1 MKKQIAVL
9 MAAATAVTTVAPAIA
24 NAAVNEHLEA
34 SVDTVSAK
42 IKDALAKKYKV
53 TNNEG
58 IGGADYK
65 VTDDVEDYQ
74 KSQYLVVL
82 SVKDEESDLE
92 SKGLLKDKVDGGVDY
107 TQFINDSKV
116 KKVQGGHEYIVTDAA
131 KVSSLIEKL
140 VLNNKEAIVSIVDK
154 GATEAGEPLEITTDK
169 LIKKV
174 VEHPNTEQKIDDV
187 ANFLAK
193 FVKVDESNNGK
204 DANKNKAG
212 FVKELKVN
220 DEAWTVGKAT
230 YTDTNKIE
238 AKLTS
243 GAVVKLEP
251 GDKAI
256 DLHDVMTGKTEL
268 NVTDEHDNR
277 LEGIE
282 QSAYDKVTGFKNLT
296 NEDGKKNQ
304 KDVPTGD
311 TEVYV
316 LKDIMTKEV
325 KIEDVFTKDGGYT
338 KKGADFVNKLKNAS
352 NANEYGVFNHEGTSY
367 KVEAA
372 KLKDAL
378 KKAKIVN
385 RDGKFAL
392 EFTVNGVEDANDAA
406 RKINLKIAL
415 TSEKAT
421 DLQVVKNDLLTPADV
436 VVGKFTKLI
445 GANRYETAIE
455 VSKESFMDGEASS
468 VVIVGGNSVIDGLS
482 AAPLASSVNAPILLA
497 DKNGLSSN
505 TLAEIERACG
515 KLYNKTVY
523 IVGGES
529 SVPASVKKQLMEK
542 YPNIV
547 VERLAGANRFDTSL
561 SVAKKLEA
569 NAKAKNDANMIQRV
583 FAVGGDGA
591 ADAMSVA
598 PVAAN
603 KSANGV
609 SPVLVVPKARVS
621 KDVRDFLGQA
631 GVKNIVAVGGEA
643 SISTQALKDLK
654 AVKGEPTLDRISGS
668 NRYDTNL
675 AILKKY
681 YPTDIAIKGLIVAS
695 GANDKLVDAQT
706 SSVLASKMTAPIALA
721 DGKLNA
727 DLAKYLKDNKEA
739 LRERKVDQVSGV
751 NQVGG
756 VVAADF
762 MKAVV
767 EILGL

>member
-24 NAAVNEHLEA
+24 NAAVNEHLEVSA
-34 SVDTVSAK
+34 DTVSAK
-42 IKDALAKKYKV
+42 IKEALGKQYKV

-58 IGGADYK
+58 IGKDDYK
-65 VTDDVEDYQ
+65 KTDDIEDYQ

-82 SVKDEESDLE
+82 SVKNVIADQESN
-92 SKGLLKDKVDGGVDY
+92 GLLKDADAAAY

-116 KKVQGGHEYIVTDAA
+116 KKVQSGHEYIVTDAA
-131 KVSSLIEKL
+131 KASSLIEKL
-140 VLNNKEAIVSIVDK
+140 VLNDEEVIVSIVDK
-154 GATEAGEPLEITTDK
+154 GANKDGEPVEITTDK

-174 VEHPNTEQKIDDV
+174 VNDSKTEQRFADV

-193 FVKVDESNNGK
+193 FVKVDESNNK
-204 DANKNKAG
+204 KNVSNNKAG
-212 FVKELKVN
+212 FVEELKVDGN
-220 DEAWTVGKAT
+220 KWTL
-230 YTDTNKIE
+230 DTPQYNNIEKLE

-256 DLHDVMTGKTEL
+256 DLHDVMTDKAEL
-268 NVTDEHDNR
+268 KVTDDKNNR

-296 NEDGKKNQ
+296 SEDGKRTQ
-304 KDVPTGD
+304 IDVPTGD

-316 LKDIMTKEV
+316 LKDIVTKEV

-338 KKGADFVNKLKNAS
+338 KEGADFVNKLKKA
-352 NANEYGVFNHEGTSY
+352 AKGDGIFNHEGTSY
-367 KVEAA
+367 RADKARLSE
-372 KLKDAL
+372 AL
-378 KKAKIVN
+378 KGAKIVN
-385 RDGKFAL
+385 RDGNFAL
-392 EFTVNGVEDANDAA
+392 EITVATVDANDTA

-415 TSEKAT
+415 TSKNAA
-421 DLQVVKNDLLTPADV
+421 DLQVVKNDLITPVDV

-455 VSKESFMDGEASS
+455 VSKERFKDGEAKS
-468 VVIVGGNSVIDGLS
+468 VVIVGGESVIDGLS
-482 AAPLASSVNAPILLA
+482 AAPLASRFDAPILLA
-497 DKNGLSSN
+497 DKNGLSRN
-505 TLAEIERACG
+505 TLAEIERACD

-542 YPNIV
+542 YPNVV

-561 SVAKKLEA
+561 SVAKKLKA
-569 NAKAKNDANMIQRV
+569 NNAMKTSV

-591 ADAMSVA
+591 ADAMSIA

-603 KSANGV
+603 KSANMV
-609 SPVLVVPKARVS
+609 SPVLVVPKASVS

-631 GVKNIVAVGGEA
+631 RVRNIVAVGGEA

-654 AVKGEPTLDRISGS
+654 AVATNPTVDRISGS

-681 YPTDIAIKGLIVAS
+681 YPSDIAIKGLIVAS

-706 SSVLASKMTAPIALA
+706 SSVLASKKGYPIVLA
-721 DGKLNA
+721 DGKLN
-727 DLAKYLKDNKEA
+727 DDQAKYLKDNKEV
-739 LRERKVDQVSGV
+739 LNKNV

-767 EILGL
+767 DSLGL

>member
-24 NAAVNEHLEA
+24 NAAVNEHLDVSA
-34 SVDTVSAK
+34 DTVSAK
-42 IKDALAKKYKV
+42 IKEALGKQYKV

-58 IGGADYK
+58 IGRDDYK
-65 VTDDVEDYQ
+65 KTDDIEDYQ

-82 SVKDEESDLE
+82 SVKDEVKDLE
-92 SKGLLKDKVDGGVDY
+92 SNGLLKDKEAGRELDY

-131 KVSSLIEKL
+131 KASSLIEKL
-140 VLNNKEAIVSIVDK
+140 VINNEEAIVSIVDK
-154 GATEAGEPLEITTDK
+154 GATKDGEAVEITTDK

-174 VEHPNTEQKIDDV
+174 ANDSKTEQGIVDV
-187 ANFLAK
+187 ANFLAE
-193 FVKVDESNNGK
+193 FVKVDK
-204 DANKNKAG
+204 TNKAG
-212 FVKELKVN
+212 FVEELKV
-220 DEAWTVGKAT
+220 DDKVWTDGRAKYNAADDVK
-230 YTDTNKIE
+230 KIE

-243 GAVVKLEP
+243 GAVVKLEL

-256 DLHDVMTGKTEL
+256 DLHDVMTDKTEL
-268 NVTDEHDNR
+268 KVTDEHYKR

-296 NEDGKKNQ
+296 SEDGKRTQ
-304 KDVPTGD
+304 IDVPTGD

-316 LKDIMTKEV
+316 LKDIVTKEV
-325 KIEDVFTKDGGYT
+325 KLEDVFTKDGGYT
-338 KKGADFVNKLKNAS
+338 KEGADFVNKLKNA
-352 NANEYGVFNHEGTSY
+352 AKGDGIFNHEGTSY
-367 KVEAA
+367 KADKD
-372 KLKDAL
+372 KLSEAL
-378 KKAKIVN
+378 KGAKIVN

-392 EFTVNGVEDANDAA
+392 EFTVAAADANDAT

-415 TSEKAT
+415 TGKNAT
-421 DLQVVKNDLLTPADV
+421 DLQVVKNDLANSVEV

-455 VSKESFMDGEASS
+455 VSKERFKDVEANS

-542 YPNIV
+542 YPNVV
-547 VERLAGANRFDTSL
+547 VERLAGENRFDTSL
-561 SVAKKLEA
+561 SVAKKL
-569 NAKAKNDANMIQRV
+569 KAENHMKSSAFV
-583 FAVGGDGA
+583 VGGDGA
-591 ADAMSVA
+591 ADAMSIA
-598 PVAAN
+598 PVASN
-603 KSANGV
+603 KSASMV
-609 SPVLVVPKARVS
+609 SPVLVVPKASVS
-621 KDVRDFLGQA
+621 RDVRDFLGQA
-631 GVKNIVAVGGEA
+631 DVKNIVAVGGEA
-643 SISTQALKDLK
+643 SISTQALKDLR
-654 AVKGEPTLDRISGS
+654 AVASAPTVDRISGS

-681 YPTDIAIKGLIVAS
+681 YSSTNIMIKGLIVAS

-706 SSVLASKMTAPIALA
+706 SSVLATSNMPAPILLA

-727 DLAKYLKDNKEA
+727 DQAKYLKANKDA
-739 LRERKVDQVSGV
+739 INKNVK
-751 NQVGG
+751 QVGG

-767 EILGL
+767 DSLGL

>member
-24 NAAVNEHLEA
+24 NAAVNEHLDVSA
-34 SVDTVSAK
+34 DTVSAK
-42 IKDALAKKYKV
+42 IKEALGKQYKV
-53 TNNEG
+53 INNEG
-58 IGGADYK
+58 IGKDDYK
-65 VTDDVEDYQ
+65 KTDDIEDYQ

-82 SVKDEESDLE
+82 SVKDEVKDLE
-92 SKGLLKDKVDGGVDY
+92 SNGLLKDKEAGRELDY

-131 KVSSLIEKL
+131 KASSLIEKL
-140 VLNNKEAIVSIVDK
+140 VINNKEAIVSIVDK
-154 GATEAGEPLEITTDK
+154 GATKDGEAVEITTDK

-174 VEHPNTEQKIDDV
+174 ANDSKTEQGIVDV
-187 ANFLAK
+187 ANFLAE
-193 FVKVDESNNGK
+193 FVKVDKTNN
-204 DANKNKAG
+204 AG
-212 FVKELKVN
+212 FVEELKVD
-220 DEAWTVGKAT
+220 DEVWTVDRAKYNAA
-230 YTDTNKIE
+230 DDIKKIE

-243 GAVVKLEP
+243 GAVVKLEL

-256 DLHDVMTGKTEL
+256 DLHDVMTDKTEL
-268 NVTDEHDNR
+268 KVTAEDGKR

-296 NEDGKKNQ
+296 SEDGKRTQ
-304 KDVPTGD
+304 IDVPTGD

-325 KIEDVFTKDGGYT
+325 KLEDVFTRDGGYT
-338 KKGADFVNKLKNAS
+338 KEGADFINKLKNAVIE
-352 NANEYGVFNHEGTSY
+352 NGIFNHEGTSY
-367 KVEAA
+367 KADKAE
-372 KLKDAL
+372 LSEAL
-378 KKAKIVN
+378 KNAKIVN

-392 EFTVNGVEDANDAA
+392 EFTVAVADANDAA

-415 TSEKAT
+415 TGKNAT
-421 DLQVVKNDLLTPADV
+421 DLQVVKNDLRTPEDV

-455 VSKESFMDGEASS
+455 VSKESFADNEADS

-497 DKNGLSSN
+497 DKNGLSRN

-542 YPNIV
+542 YPNVV

-561 SVAKKLEA
+561 SVAKKL
-569 NAKAKNDANMIQRV
+569 KDHMGSSV

-591 ADAMSVA
+591 ADAMSIA

-603 KSANGV
+603 KPADKV
-609 SPVLVVPKARVS
+609 SPVLVVPKASVS

-631 GVKNIVAVGGEA
+631 GVRDIVAVGGEA

-654 AVKGEPTLDRISGS
+654 AVASAPTVDRISGS

-681 YPTDIAIKGLIVAS
+681 YPSNIAIKGLIVAS

-706 SSVLASKMTAPIALA
+706 SSVLASKDGYPIVLA

-727 DLAKYLKDNKEA
+727 DQAKYLKDNKEA
-739 LRERKVDQVSGV
+739 LNKNV

-767 EILGL
+767 DSLGL

>member
-1 MKKQIAVL
+1 MLGGIIKMKKQIAVL

-42 IKDALAKKYKV
+42 IKDALAKQYKV
-53 TNNEG
+53 ANNEG
-58 IGGADYK
+58 IGKDDYK
-65 VTDDVEDYQ
+65 KTDDVKDYQ

-82 SVKDEESDLE
+82 SVKDAVADLE
-92 SKGLLKDKVDGGVDY
+92 SNGLLEVAGKVDY
-107 TQFINDSKV
+107 TQFINDSNV
-116 KKVQGGHEYIVTDAA
+116 KKVTSGHEYIVTDAA
-131 KVSSLIEKL
+131 KASSLISKL
-140 VLNNKEAIVSIVDK
+140 VINDKEVIVSIVDK
-154 GATEAGEPLEITTDK
+154 GANEAGEAVETITDK
-169 LIKKV
+169 LIKKKV
-174 VEHPNTEQKIDDV
+174 SNANTEQKFGDV

-193 FVKVDESNNGK
+193 FVKIDKSNNGG
-204 DANKNKAG
+204 DANKNQAG
-212 FVKELKVN
+212 FVEELKV
-220 DEAWTVGKAT
+220 DDKLWTVGRNPYDQIEKL
-230 YTDTNKIE
+230 E

-243 GAVVKLEP
+243 GVVVKLKLD
-251 GDKAI
+251 DKAI
-256 DLHDVMTGKTEL
+256 DLHDVMTDKTEL

-277 LEGIE
+277 LGGIE
-282 QSAYDKVTGFKNLT
+282 QSAYDKVTGFKNLA
-296 NEDGKKNQ
+296 NEDDEKTQ

-316 LKDIMTKEV
+316 LKDIITKEV

-338 KKGADFVNKLKNAS
+338 KEGANFVNKLKNA
-352 NANEYGVFNHEGTSY
+352 AKKDGVFNHEGTSY
-367 KVEAA
+367 KA
-372 KLKDAL
+372 KPVDLQKALKD
-378 KKAKIVN
+378 AKIVN
-385 RDGKFAL
+385 RDGNFAL
-392 EFTVNGVEDANDAA
+392 ELTVAAVDANDTA

-415 TSEKAT
+415 TSKNAT
-421 DLQVVKNDLLTPADV
+421 DLQVVKNDLITPVDV

-455 VSKESFMDGEASS
+455 VSKERFEDGKAKS

-482 AAPLASSVNAPILLA
+482 AAPLASSVDAPILLA

-542 YPNIV
+542 YPNVV

-569 NAKAKNDANMIQRV
+569 NRAMKSSAYV
-583 FAVGGDGA
+583 VGGDGA
-591 ADAMSVA
+591 ADAMSIA

-603 KSANGV
+603 KVAMRV
-609 SPVLVVPKARVS
+609 SPVLVVPKDRVS

-631 GVKNIVAVGGEA
+631 RVRDIVAVGGEA
-643 SISTQALKDLK
+643 SISTQALKDLR
-654 AVKGEPTLDRISGS
+654 AVNTTPTVDRISGS

-695 GANDKLVDAQT
+695 GTNDKLVDAQT
-706 SSVLASKMTAPIALA
+706 SSVLASNMTAPIVLA

-727 DLAKYLKDNKEA
+727 DQAKYLKANKKA
-739 LRERKVDQVSGV
+739 LKEEVK
-751 NQVGG
+751 QVGG

-767 EILGL
+767 DSLGL

>member
-24 NAAVNEHLEA
+24 NAAVNEHLDVSA
-34 SVDTVSAK
+34 DTVSAK
-42 IKDALAKKYKV
+42 IKEALGKQYKV
-53 TNNEG
+53 INNEG
-58 IGGADYK
+58 IGKDDYK
-65 VTDDVEDYQ
+65 KTDDIEDYQ

-82 SVKDEESDLE
+82 SVKDEVKDLE
-92 SKGLLKDKVDGGVDY
+92 SNGLLKDKEAGRELDY

-131 KVSSLIEKL
+131 KASSLIEKL
-140 VLNNKEAIVSIVDK
+140 VINNKDAIVSIVDK
-154 GATEAGEPLEITTDK
+154 GATKDGEPVEITTDK
-169 LIKKV
+169 LIKKGA
-174 VEHPNTEQKIDDV
+174 NDSKTEQGIDNV

-193 FVKVDESNNGK
+193 FVKVDKSNNGG
-204 DANKNKAG
+204 NEQKNQAG

-220 DEAWTVGKAT
+220 DEVWTVNKAS
-230 YTDTNKIE
+230 YNAADDVKKIE

-243 GAVVKLEP
+243 GAVVKLEL

-256 DLHDVMTGKTEL
+256 DFHDVMTDKTEL
-268 NVTDEHDNR
+268 KVTAEDGKR

-296 NEDGKKNQ
+296 SEDGKRTQ
-304 KDVPTGD
+304 IDVPTGD

-316 LKDIMTKEV
+316 LKDIVTKEV
-325 KIEDVFTKDGGYT
+325 KLEDVFTRDGGYT
-338 KKGADFVNKLKNAS
+338 KEGADFVNKLKNA
-352 NANEYGVFNHEGTSY
+352 AKGDGIFNHEGTSY
-367 KVEAA
+367 KADKD
-372 KLKDAL
+372 KLSEAL
-378 KKAKIVN
+378 KGAKIVN

-392 EFTVNGVEDANDAA
+392 EFTVAAADANDAA

-415 TSEKAT
+415 TGKNAT
-421 DLQVVKNDLLTPADV
+421 DLQVVKNDLRTPVDV
-436 VVGKFTKLI
+436 VVGKFTKII

-455 VSKESFMDGEASS
+455 VSKERFKDGEADS

-497 DKNGLSSN
+497 DKNGLSKN

-542 YPNIV
+542 YPNVV

-561 SVAKKLEA
+561 SVAKKL
-569 NAKAKNDANMIQRV
+569 KNHMRSSV

-591 ADAMSVA
+591 ADAMSIA

-603 KSANGV
+603 KPADKV
-609 SPVLVVPKARVS
+609 SPVLVVPKTSVS
-621 KDVRDFLGQA
+621 RDVRDFLGQA
-631 GVKNIVAVGGEA
+631 DVKNIVAVGGEA
-643 SISTQALKDLK
+643 SISTQALKDLR
-654 AVKGEPTLDRISGS
+654 AVASAPTVDRISGS

-681 YPTDIAIKGLIVAS
+681 YPSNIAIKGLIVAS

-706 SSVLASKMTAPIALA
+706 SSVLASKKGYPIVLA

-727 DLAKYLKDNKEA
+727 DQAKYLKDNKKD
-739 LRERKVDQVSGV
+739 LNKNV

-767 EILGL
+767 DSLGL

>member
-24 NAAVNEHLEA
+24 NAAVNEHLET

-42 IKDALAKKYKV
+42 IKDALAKQYKV
-53 TNNEG
+53 ANNEG
-58 IGGADYK
+58 IGGDNYK
-65 VTDDVEDYQ
+65 VTDDVKDYQ

-82 SVKDEESDLE
+82 SVEDALADTDLE
-92 SKGLLKDKVDGGVDY
+92 SNGLLKDKVAGEVDY
-107 TQFINDSKV
+107 TQFINDSNV

-131 KVSSLIEKL
+131 KASSLIEKL
-140 VLNNKEAIVSIVDK
+140 VLNDKKVIVSIVDK
-154 GATEAGEPLEITTDK
+154 GANEAGEAVEITTDK

-174 VEHPNTEQKIDDV
+174 VNDSKTEQRFADV

-193 FVKVDESNNGK
+193 FVKVDESNNK
-204 DANKNKAG
+204 KNVSNNKAG
-212 FVKELKVN
+212 FVEELKVDGN
-220 DEAWTVGKAT
+220 KWTL
-230 YTDTNKIE
+230 DTPQYNNIEKLE

-256 DLHDVMTGKTEL
+256 DLHDVMTDKAEL
-268 NVTDEHDNR
+268 KVTDDKNNR

-296 NEDGKKNQ
+296 NEDGKRTQ

-338 KKGADFVNKLKNAS
+338 KEGADFVNKLKNA
-352 NANEYGVFNHEGTSY
+352 AKGDGIFNHEGTSY
-367 KVEAA
+367 KVKASD
-372 KLKDAL
+372 LDTAL
-378 KKAKIVN
+378 KGAKIVN

-392 EFTVNGVEDANDAA
+392 EFTVENAVDANDKA

-415 TSEKAT
+415 TSKNAT
-421 DLQVVKNDLLTPADV
+421 DLQVVKNDLANTEPV

-455 VSKESFMDGEASS
+455 VSKERFEDGKANS

-482 AAPLASSVNAPILLA
+482 AAPLASSVDAPILLA

-561 SVAKKLEA
+561 SVAKKL
-569 NAKAKNDANMIQRV
+569 DAERHMETKV

-591 ADAMSVA
+591 ADAMSIA

-603 KSANGV
+603 KVGDKV

-631 GVKNIVAVGGEA
+631 AVSDIVAVGGEA

-654 AVKGEPTLDRISGS
+654 AVATEPTVDRISGS

-681 YPTDIAIKGLIVAS
+681 YPSTNIVIEGLIVAS

-706 SSVLASKMTAPIALA
+706 SSVLATYKKAPIVLA

-727 DLAKYLKDNKEA
+727 DQAKYLKAKKDAINK
-739 LRERKVDQVSGV
+739 KV

-767 EILGL
+767 DSLGL

>member
-24 NAAVNEHLEA
+24 NAAVNEHLDVSA
-34 SVDTVSAK
+34 DTVSAK
-42 IKDALAKKYKV
+42 IKEALGKQYKV
-53 TNNEG
+53 INNEG
-58 IGGADYK
+58 IGKDDYK
-65 VTDDVEDYQ
+65 KTDDIEDYQ

-82 SVKDEESDLE
+82 SVKDEVKDLE
-92 SKGLLKDKVDGGVDY
+92 SNGLLKDKEAGRELDY

-131 KVSSLIEKL
+131 KASSLIEKL
-140 VLNNKEAIVSIVDK
+140 VINNKEAIVSIVDK
-154 GATEAGEPLEITTDK
+154 GATKDGEAVEITTDK

-174 VEHPNTEQKIDDV
+174 ANDSKTEQGIVDV

-193 FVKVDESNNGK
+193 FVKVDKPNEQNNQ
-204 DANKNKAG
+204 AG
-212 FVKELKVN
+212 FVEELKVN
-220 DEAWTVGKAT
+220 DKVWAANRQAQANENIEKL
-230 YTDTNKIE
+230 E

-243 GAVVKLEP
+243 GAVVKLEL

-256 DLHDVMTGKTEL
+256 DLHDVMTDKTEL
-268 NVTDEHDNR
+268 KVTDKDGNR

-296 NEDGKKNQ
+296 SEDGKRNQ
-304 KDVPTGD
+304 IDVPTGD

-316 LKDIMTKEV
+316 LKDIVTKEV
-325 KIEDVFTKDGGYT
+325 KIEDVFTRDGGYT
-338 KKGADFVNKLKNAS
+338 KEGADFINKLKNAVIE
-352 NANEYGVFNHEGTSY
+352 NGIFNHEGTSY
-367 KVEAA
+367 KADKAE
-372 KLKDAL
+372 LSEAL
-378 KKAKIVN
+378 KNAKIVN

-392 EFTVNGVEDANDAA
+392 EFTVAVADANDAA
-406 RKINLKIAL
+406 RKINLKIAF
-415 TSEKAT
+415 TGKNAT
-421 DLQVVKNDLLTPADV
+421 DLQVVKNDLRTPEDV

-455 VSKESFMDGEASS
+455 VSKESFADNEADS

-497 DKNGLSSN
+497 DKNGLSRN

-542 YPNIV
+542 YPNVV

-561 SVAKKLEA
+561 SVAKKL
-569 NAKAKNDANMIQRV
+569 KDHMGSSV

-591 ADAMSVA
+591 ADAMSIA

-603 KSANGV
+603 KPADKV
-609 SPVLVVPKARVS
+609 SPVLVVPKASVS

-631 GVKNIVAVGGEA
+631 GVRDIVAVGGEA

-654 AVKGEPTLDRISGS
+654 AVASAPTVDRISGS

-681 YPTDIAIKGLIVAS
+681 YPSNIAIKGLIVAS

-706 SSVLASKMTAPIALA
+706 SSVLASKDGYPIVLA

-727 DLAKYLKDNKEA
+727 DQAKYLKDNKEA
-739 LRERKVDQVSGV
+739 LNKNV

-767 EILGL
+767 DSLGL

>member
-24 NAAVNEHLEA
+24 NAAVNEHLDVSA
-34 SVDTVSAK
+34 DTVSAK
-42 IKDALAKKYKV
+42 IKEALGKQYKV

-58 IGGADYK
+58 IGRDDYK
-65 VTDDVEDYQ
+65 KTDDIEDYQ

-82 SVKDEESDLE
+82 SVKDEVKDLE
-92 SKGLLKDKVDGGVDY
+92 SNGLLKDKEAGRELDY

-131 KVSSLIEKL
+131 KASSLIEKL
-140 VLNNKEAIVSIVDK
+140 VINNEEAIVSIVDK
-154 GATEAGEPLEITTDK
+154 GATKDGEAVEITTDK

-174 VEHPNTEQKIDDV
+174 ANDSKTEQGIVDV
-187 ANFLAK
+187 ANFLAE
-193 FVKVDESNNGK
+193 FVKVDK
-204 DANKNKAG
+204 TNKAG
-212 FVKELKVN
+212 FVEELKV
-220 DEAWTVGKAT
+220 DDKVWTDGRAKYNAADDVK
-230 YTDTNKIE
+230 KIE

-243 GAVVKLEP
+243 GAVVKLEL

-256 DLHDVMTGKTEL
+256 DLHDVMTDKTEL
-268 NVTDEHDNR
+268 KVTDEHYKR

-296 NEDGKKNQ
+296 SEDGKRTQ
-304 KDVPTGD
+304 IDVPTGD

-316 LKDIMTKEV
+316 LKDIVTKEV
-325 KIEDVFTKDGGYT
+325 KLEDVFTKDGGYT
-338 KKGADFVNKLKNAS
+338 KEGADFVNKLKNA
-352 NANEYGVFNHEGTSY
+352 AKGDGIFNHEGTSY
-367 KVEAA
+367 KADKD
-372 KLKDAL
+372 KLSEAL
-378 KKAKIVN
+378 KGAKIVN

-392 EFTVNGVEDANDAA
+392 EFTVAAADANDAT

-415 TSEKAT
+415 TGKNAT
-421 DLQVVKNDLLTPADV
+421 DLQVVKNDLANSVEV

-455 VSKESFMDGEASS
+455 VSKERFKDVEANS

-542 YPNIV
+542 YPNVV

-561 SVAKKLEA
+561 SVAKKL
-569 NAKAKNDANMIQRV
+569 KAENHMKSSAFV
-583 FAVGGDGA
+583 VGGDGA
-591 ADAMSVA
+591 ADAMSIA
-598 PVAAN
+598 PVASN
-603 KSANGV
+603 KSASMV
-609 SPVLVVPKARVS
+609 SPVLVVPKASVS
-621 KDVRDFLGQA
+621 RDVRDFLGQA
-631 GVKNIVAVGGEA
+631 DVKNIVAVGGEA
-643 SISTQALKDLK
+643 SISTQALKDLR
-654 AVKGEPTLDRISGS
+654 AVASAPTVDRISGS

-681 YPTDIAIKGLIVAS
+681 YSSTNIMIKGLIVAS

-706 SSVLASKMTAPIALA
+706 SSVLATSNMPAPILLA

-727 DLAKYLKDNKEA
+727 DQAKYLKANKDA
-739 LRERKVDQVSGV
+739 INKNVK
-751 NQVGG
+751 QVGG

-767 EILGL
+767 DSLGL

>member
-24 NAAVNEHLEA
+24 NAAVNEHLDVSA
-34 SVDTVSAK
+34 DTVSAK
-42 IKDALAKKYKV
+42 IKEALGKQYKV

-58 IGGADYK
+58 IGRDDYK
-65 VTDDVEDYQ
+65 KTDDIEDYQ

-82 SVKDEESDLE
+82 SVKGAIADQESN
-92 SKGLLKDKVDGGVDY
+92 GLLKDADAAAY
-107 TQFINDSKV
+107 TQFIKDSNV
-116 KKVQGGHEYIVTDAA
+116 KKVENGHEYIVTDAA
-131 KVSSLIEKL
+131 KASSLIEKL
-140 VLNNKEAIVSIVDK
+140 VINNEEAIVSIVDK
-154 GATEAGEPLEITTDK
+154 GATKDGEAVEITTDK
-169 LIKKV
+169 LIKEV
-174 VEHPNTEQKIDDV
+174 VEDSKTEQKIDDV

-193 FVKVDESNNGK
+193 FVKDDKN
-204 DANKNKAG
+204 NKAG

-220 DEAWTVGKAT
+220 DEVWTVGRASYSAADKVK
-230 YTDTNKIE
+230 KIE

-256 DLHDVMTGKTEL
+256 DLHDVMTDKTEL
-268 NVTDEHDNR
+268 KVTDEQDKR

-296 NEDGKKNQ
+296 SEDGKRTQ
-304 KDVPTGD
+304 IDVPTGD

-316 LKDIMTKEV
+316 LKDIVTKEV
-325 KIEDVFTKDGGYT
+325 KLEDVFTKDGGYT
-338 KKGADFVNKLKNAS
+338 KEGADFVNKLKNAAKKVD
-352 NANEYGVFNHEGTSY
+352 NAVKEYGIFNHEGTSY
-367 KVEAA
+367 KADKDKLSEA
-372 KLKDAL
+372 LKD
-378 KKAKIVN
+378 AKIVN

-392 EFTVNGVEDANDAA
+392 EFTVAAEDANDAT

-415 TSEKAT
+415 TGKNAT
-421 DLQVVKNDLLTPADV
+421 DLQVVKNDLRTPVDV
-436 VVGKFTKLI
+436 VVGKFTKII

-455 VSKESFMDGEASS
+455 VSKERFRDGEADS

-497 DKNGLSSN
+497 DKNGLSKN

-542 YPNIV
+542 YPNVV

-561 SVAKKLEA
+561 SVAKKL
-569 NAKAKNDANMIQRV
+569 KNHMRASV

-591 ADAMSVA
+591 ADAMSIA

-603 KSANGV
+603 KPADKV
-609 SPVLVVPKARVS
+609 SPVLVVPKASVS
-621 KDVRDFLGQA
+621 RDVRDFLGQA
-631 GVKNIVAVGGEA
+631 DVKNIVAVGGEA
-643 SISTQALKDLK
+643 SISTQALKDLR
-654 AVKGEPTLDRISGS
+654 AVASAPTVDRISGS

-681 YPTDIAIKGLIVAS
+681 YPSNIAIKGLIVAS

-706 SSVLASKMTAPIALA
+706 SSVLASKEGYPIVLA

-727 DLAKYLKDNKEA
+727 DQAKYLKDYKKDLNKN
-739 LRERKVDQVSGV
+739 V

-767 EILGL
+767 DSLGL

>member
-9 MAAATAVTTVAPAIA
+9 MAAATAVTTVAPVIA
-24 NAAVNEHLEA
+24 NAAVNEHLDVSA
-34 SVDTVSAK
+34 DTVSAK
-42 IKDALAKKYKV
+42 IKEALGKQYKV

-58 IGGADYK
+58 IGGDDYK
-65 VTDDVEDYQ
+65 KTDDIEDYQ

-82 SVKDEESDLE
+82 SVKDEVKDLE
-92 SKGLLKDKVDGGVDY
+92 SNGLLKDKEAGRKLDY
-107 TQFINDSKV
+107 TQFINDSNV

-131 KVSSLIEKL
+131 KASSLIEKL
-140 VLNNKEAIVSIVDK
+140 VINNKEAIVSIVDK
-154 GATEAGEPLEITTDK
+154 GATKDGEAVEITTDK
-169 LIKKV
+169 LITKDANDQK
-174 VEHPNTEQKIDDV
+174 TEQKIEDV

-193 FVKVDESNNGK
+193 FVKVDESNNGGK
-204 DANKNKAG
+204 ADKNQAG
-212 FVKELKVN
+212 FVEELKVDN
-220 DEAWTVGKAT
+220 EVWTLDRAPYDNKT
-230 YTDTNKIE
+230 KKIE

-243 GAVVKLEP
+243 GAVVKLEL

-256 DLHDVMTGKTEL
+256 DLHDVVTDKTEL
-268 NVTDEHDNR
+268 KVTDKDGNR

-296 NEDGKKNQ
+296 SEDGKRTQ

-316 LKDIMTKEV
+316 LKDIVTKEV
-325 KIEDVFTKDGGYT
+325 KLEDVFTKDGGYT
-338 KKGADFVNKLKNAS
+338 KEGADFVNKLKNA
-352 NANEYGVFNHEGTSY
+352 AKRDGIFNHEGTSY
-367 KVEAA
+367 KADKDKLSKA
-372 KLKDAL
+372 LKD
-378 KKAKIVN
+378 AKIVN

-392 EFTVNGVEDANDAA
+392 EFTVDAADANDAT

-415 TSEKAT
+415 TGKNAT
-421 DLQVVKNDLLTPADV
+421 DLQVVKNDLLTTVDV

-455 VSKESFMDGEASS
+455 VSKERFRDGEANS

-482 AAPLASSVNAPILLA
+482 AAPLASSVDAPILLA

-505 TLAEIERACG
+505 TLAEIERACD

-542 YPNIV
+542 YPNVV

-561 SVAKKLEA
+561 SVAKKL
-569 NAKAKNDANMIQRV
+569 KAEEHMESKV

-591 ADAMSVA
+591 ADAMSIA

-603 KSANGV
+603 KPAGKV
-609 SPVLVVPKARVS
+609 SPVLVVPKASVS

-631 GVKNIVAVGGEA
+631 GVNEIVAVGGEA

-654 AVKGEPTLDRISGS
+654 AVASAPTVDRISGS

-681 YPTDIAIKGLIVAS
+681 YPSNIVIKGLIVAS

-706 SSVLASKMTAPIALA
+706 SSVLASKEGYPIVLA

-727 DLAKYLKDNKEA
+727 DQAKYLKDNKEA
-739 LRERKVDQVSGV
+739 LNKNV

-767 EILGL
+767 DSLGL

>member
-24 NAAVNEHLEA
+24 NAAVNEHLDVSA
-34 SVDTVSAK
+34 DTVSAK
-42 IKDALAKKYKV
+42 IKEALGKQYKV

-58 IGGADYK
+58 IGRDDYK
-65 VTDDVEDYQ
+65 KTDDIEDYQ

-82 SVKDEESDLE
+82 SVKDEVKDLE
-92 SKGLLKDKVDGGVDY
+92 SNGLLKDKEAGRELDY

-131 KVSSLIEKL
+131 KASSLIEKL
-140 VLNNKEAIVSIVDK
+140 VINNEEAIVSIVDK
-154 GATEAGEPLEITTDK
+154 GATKDGEAVEITTDK

-174 VEHPNTEQKIDDV
+174 ANDSKTEQGIVDV
-187 ANFLAK
+187 ANFLAE
-193 FVKVDESNNGK
+193 FVKVDK
-204 DANKNKAG
+204 TNKAG
-212 FVKELKVN
+212 FVEELKV
-220 DEAWTVGKAT
+220 DDKVWTVGRAKYNAA
-230 YTDTNKIE
+230 DDVKKIE

-243 GAVVKLEP
+243 GAVVKLEL

-256 DLHDVMTGKTEL
+256 DLHDVMTDKTEL
-268 NVTDEHDNR
+268 NVTDKDGKR

-296 NEDGKKNQ
+296 SEDGKRTQ
-304 KDVPTGD
+304 IDVPTGD

-316 LKDIMTKEV
+316 LKDIVTKEV
-325 KIEDVFTKDGGYT
+325 KLEDVFTKDGGYT
-338 KKGADFVNKLKNAS
+338 KEGADFVNKLKNA
-352 NANEYGVFNHEGTSY
+352 AKGDGIFNHEGTSY
-367 KVEAA
+367 KADKD
-372 KLKDAL
+372 KLSEAL
-378 KKAKIVN
+378 KGAKIVN

-392 EFTVNGVEDANDAA
+392 EFTVAAADANDAT

-415 TSEKAT
+415 TGKNAT
-421 DLQVVKNDLLTPADV
+421 DLQVVKNDLANSVEV

-455 VSKESFMDGEASS
+455 VSKERFKDVEANS

-542 YPNIV
+542 YPNVV

-561 SVAKKLEA
+561 SVAKKL
-569 NAKAKNDANMIQRV
+569 KAENHMKSSAFV
-583 FAVGGDGA
+583 VGGDGA
-591 ADAMSVA
+591 ADAMSIA
-598 PVAAN
+598 PVASN
-603 KSANGV
+603 KSASMV
-609 SPVLVVPKARVS
+609 SPVLVVPKASVS
-621 KDVRDFLGQA
+621 RDVRDFLGQA
-631 GVKNIVAVGGEA
+631 DVKNIVAVGGEA
-643 SISTQALKDLK
+643 SISTQALKDLR
-654 AVKGEPTLDRISGS
+654 AVASAPTVDRISGS

-681 YPTDIAIKGLIVAS
+681 YSPTNIMIKGLIVAS

-706 SSVLASKMTAPIALA
+706 SSVLATSNMPAPILLA

-727 DLAKYLKDNKEA
+727 DQAKYLKANKDA
-739 LRERKVDQVSGV
+739 INKNVK
-751 NQVGG
+751 QVGG

-767 EILGL
+767 DSLGL

>member
-24 NAAVNEHLEA
+24 NAAVNEHLDVSA
-34 SVDTVSAK
+34 DTVSAK
-42 IKDALAKKYKV
+42 IKEALGKQYKV

-58 IGGADYK
+58 IGRDDYK
-65 VTDDVEDYQ
+65 KTDDIEDYQ

-82 SVKDEESDLE
+82 SVKDEVKDLE
-92 SKGLLKDKVDGGVDY
+92 SNGLLKDKEAGRELDY

-131 KVSSLIEKL
+131 KASSLIEKL
-140 VLNNKEAIVSIVDK
+140 VINNEEAIVSIVDK
-154 GATEAGEPLEITTDK
+154 GATKDGEAVEITTDK

-174 VEHPNTEQKIDDV
+174 ANDSKTEQGIVDV
-187 ANFLAK
+187 ANFLAE
-193 FVKVDESNNGK
+193 FVKVDK
-204 DANKNKAG
+204 TNKAG
-212 FVKELKVN
+212 FVEELKV
-220 DEAWTVGKAT
+220 DDKVWTDGRAKYNAADDVK
-230 YTDTNKIE
+230 KIE

-243 GAVVKLEP
+243 GAVVKLEL

-256 DLHDVMTGKTEL
+256 DLHDVMTDKTEL
-268 NVTDEHDNR
+268 NVTDKDGKR

-296 NEDGKKNQ
+296 SEDGKRTQ
-304 KDVPTGD
+304 IDVPTGD

-316 LKDIMTKEV
+316 LKDIVTKEV
-325 KIEDVFTKDGGYT
+325 KLEDVFTKDGGYT
-338 KKGADFVNKLKNAS
+338 KEGADFVNKLKNA
-352 NANEYGVFNHEGTSY
+352 AKGDGIFNHEGTSY
-367 KVEAA
+367 KADKD
-372 KLKDAL
+372 KLSEAL
-378 KKAKIVN
+378 KGAKIVN

-392 EFTVNGVEDANDAA
+392 EFTVAAADANDAT

-415 TSEKAT
+415 TGKNAT
-421 DLQVVKNDLLTPADV
+421 DLQVVKNDLANSVEV

-455 VSKESFMDGEASS
+455 VSKERFKDVEANS

-542 YPNIV
+542 YPNVV

-561 SVAKKLEA
+561 SVAKKL
-569 NAKAKNDANMIQRV
+569 KAENHMKSSAFV
-583 FAVGGDGA
+583 VGGDGA
-591 ADAMSVA
+591 ADAMSIA
-598 PVAAN
+598 PVASN
-603 KSANGV
+603 KSASMV
-609 SPVLVVPKARVS
+609 SPVLVVPKASVS
-621 KDVRDFLGQA
+621 RDVRDFLGQA
-631 GVKNIVAVGGEA
+631 DVKNIVAVGGEA
-643 SISTQALKDLK
+643 SISTQALKDLR
-654 AVKGEPTLDRISGS
+654 AVASAPTVDRISGS

-681 YPTDIAIKGLIVAS
+681 YSPTNIMIKGLIVAS

-706 SSVLASKMTAPIALA
+706 SSVLATSNMPAPILLA

-727 DLAKYLKDNKEA
+727 DQAKYLKANKDA
-739 LRERKVDQVSGV
+739 INKNVK
-751 NQVGG
+751 QVGG

-767 EILGL
+767 DSLGL

>member
-1 MKKQIAVL
+1 MLGGIIKMKKQIAVL

-24 NAAVNEHLEA
+24 NAAVNEHLEVSA
-34 SVDTVSAK
+34 DTVSAK
-42 IKDALAKKYKV
+42 IKEALGKQYKV

-58 IGGADYK
+58 IGGDDYK
-65 VTDDVEDYQ
+65 KTDDIEDYQ

-82 SVKDEESDLE
+82 SVKDEVKDLE
-92 SKGLLKDKVDGGVDY
+92 SNGLLKDKEAGRKLDY
-107 TQFINDSKV
+107 TQFINDSNV

-131 KVSSLIEKL
+131 KASYLIEKL
-140 VLNNKEAIVSIVDK
+140 VINNKEAIVSIVDK
-154 GATEAGEPLEITTDK
+154 GATKDGEAVEITTDK
-169 LIKKV
+169 LITKDANDQK
-174 VEHPNTEQKIDDV
+174 TEQKIDDV

-193 FVKVDESNNGK
+193 FVKVDETNNNK
-204 DANKNKAG
+204 DDKNNKAG

-220 DEAWTVGKAT
+220 DKVWTVAKAS
-230 YTDTNKIE
+230 YNAADDVKKIE

-243 GAVVKLEP
+243 GAVVKLEL

-256 DLHDVMTGKTEL
+256 DLHDVVTDKTEL
-268 NVTDEHDNR
+268 KVTDKDGNR

-296 NEDGKKNQ
+296 SEDGKRTQ
-304 KDVPTGD
+304 IDVPTGD

-316 LKDIMTKEV
+316 LKDIVTKEV
-325 KIEDVFTKDGGYT
+325 KLEDVFTKDGGYT
-338 KKGADFVNKLKNAS
+338 KEGADFVNKLKNA
-352 NANEYGVFNHEGTSY
+352 AKGDGIFNHEGTSY
-367 KVEAA
+367 KAD
-372 KLKDAL
+372 KLSENL

-392 EFTVNGVEDANDAA
+392 EFTVDAEDANDAT

-415 TSEKAT
+415 TGKNAT
-421 DLQVVKNDLLTPADV
+421 DLQVVKNDLLTPEDV

-455 VSKESFMDGEASS
+455 VSKESFKDGEAKS

-542 YPNIV
+542 YPNVV

-561 SVAKKLEA
+561 SVAKKL
-569 NAKAKNDANMIQRV
+569 KNHMESSV

-591 ADAMSVA
+591 ADAMSIA

-603 KSANGV
+603 KPADKV

-631 GVKNIVAVGGEA
+631 GVRNIVAVGGEA

-654 AVKGEPTLDRISGS
+654 AVASAPTVDRISGS

-681 YPTDIAIKGLIVAS
+681 YPSNIAIKGLIVAS

-706 SSVLASKMTAPIALA
+706 SSVLASKDGYPIVLA

-727 DLAKYLKDNKEA
+727 DQAKYLKDNKEA
-739 LRERKVDQVSGV
+739 LNKNV

-767 EILGL
+767 DSLGL

>member
-24 NAAVNEHLEA
+24 NAAVNEHLEVSA
-34 SVDTVSAK
+34 DTVSAK
-42 IKDALAKKYKV
+42 IKEALGKQYKV

-58 IGGADYK
+58 IGKDDYK
-65 VTDDVEDYQ
+65 KTDDVKDYQ

-82 SVKDEESDLE
+82 SVKGAIADQESN
-92 SKGLLKDKVDGGVDY
+92 GLLKDADAAAY
-107 TQFINDSKV
+107 NQFINDSKV
-116 KKVQGGHEYIVTDAA
+116 KKVQDGHEYIVTDAA
-131 KVSSLIEKL
+131 KASSLIEKL
-140 VLNNKEAIVSIVDK
+140 VINNDEAIVSIVDK
-154 GATEAGEPLEITTDK
+154 GATKDGEPVEITTDK
-169 LIKKV
+169 LIKKDAKDTK
-174 VEHPNTEQKIDDV
+174 TEQKIVDV

-193 FVKVDESNNGK
+193 FVKVDESNNGGK
-204 DANKNKAG
+204 ADKNKAG
-212 FVKELKVN
+212 FVKELKV
-220 DEAWTVGKAT
+220 DDKVWTVGRAA
-230 YTDTNKIE
+230 YTDADNVEKIE

-243 GAVVKLEP
+243 GAVVKLEL

-256 DLHDVMTGKTEL
+256 DFHDVMTDKTEL
-268 NVTDEHDNR
+268 NVTDEDGNR

-296 NEDGKKNQ
+296 SEDGKKTQ
-304 KDVPTGD
+304 IDVPTGD

-316 LKDIMTKEV
+316 LKDIVTKEV

-338 KKGADFVNKLKNAS
+338 KEGADFVNKLKNA
-352 NANEYGVFNHEGTSY
+352 AKGDGIFNHEGTSY
-367 KVEAA
+367 KPT
-372 KLKDAL
+372 KLSEAL
-378 KKAKIVN
+378 KNAKIVN

-392 EFTVNGVEDANDAA
+392 EFTVATVDANDAT

-415 TSEKAT
+415 TGKNAT
-421 DLQVVKNDLLTPADV
+421 DLQVVKNDLLTPEDV
-436 VVGKFTKLI
+436 VVGKFTKII

-455 VSKESFMDGEASS
+455 VSKESFKDGKADS

-542 YPNIV
+542 YPNVV

-561 SVAKKLEA
+561 SVAKKL
-569 NAKAKNDANMIQRV
+569 KDYMGSSV

-591 ADAMSVA
+591 ADAMSIA

-603 KSANGV
+603 KANKV

-631 GVKNIVAVGGEA
+631 GVNNIVAVGGEA

-654 AVKGEPTLDRISGS
+654 AVASAPTVDRISGS

-681 YPTDIAIKGLIVAS
+681 YPSNIAIKGLIVAS

-706 SSVLASKMTAPIALA
+706 SSVLASKEGYPIVLA
-721 DGKLNA
+721 DAKLNA
-727 DLAKYLKDNKEA
+727 DQAKYLKDNKKA
-739 LRERKVDQVSGV
+739 LNKNV

-767 EILGL
+767 DSLGL

>member
-24 NAAVNEHLEA
+24 NAAVNEHLDVSA
-34 SVDTVSAK
+34 DTVSAK
-42 IKDALAKKYKV
+42 IKEALGKQYKV

-58 IGGADYK
+58 IGRDDYK
-65 VTDDVEDYQ
+65 KTDDIEDYQ

-82 SVKDEESDLE
+82 SVKDEVKDLE
-92 SKGLLKDKVDGGVDY
+92 SNGLLKDKEAGRELDY

-131 KVSSLIEKL
+131 KASSLIEKL
-140 VLNNKEAIVSIVDK
+140 VINNEEAIVSIVDK
-154 GATEAGEPLEITTDK
+154 GATKDGEAVEITTDK

-174 VEHPNTEQKIDDV
+174 ANDSKTEQGIVDV
-187 ANFLAK
+187 ANFLAE
-193 FVKVDESNNGK
+193 FVKVDK
-204 DANKNKAG
+204 TNKAG
-212 FVKELKVN
+212 FVEELKV
-220 DEAWTVGKAT
+220 DDKVWTDGRAKYNAADDVK
-230 YTDTNKIE
+230 KIE

-243 GAVVKLEP
+243 GAVVKLEL

-256 DLHDVMTGKTEL
+256 DLHDVMTDKTEL
-268 NVTDEHDNR
+268 KVTDEHYKR

-296 NEDGKKNQ
+296 SEDGKRTQ
-304 KDVPTGD
+304 IDVPTGD

-316 LKDIMTKEV
+316 LKDIVTKEV
-325 KIEDVFTKDGGYT
+325 KLEDVFTKDGGYT
-338 KKGADFVNKLKNAS
+338 KEGADFVNKLKNA
-352 NANEYGVFNHEGTSY
+352 AKGDGIFNHEGTSY
-367 KVEAA
+367 KADKD
-372 KLKDAL
+372 KLSEAL
-378 KKAKIVN
+378 KGAKIVN

-392 EFTVNGVEDANDAA
+392 EFTVAAADANDAT

-415 TSEKAT
+415 TGKNAT
-421 DLQVVKNDLLTPADV
+421 DLQVVKNDLANSVEV

-455 VSKESFMDGEASS
+455 VSKERFKDVEANS

-542 YPNIV
+542 YPNVV

-561 SVAKKLEA
+561 SVAKKL
-569 NAKAKNDANMIQRV
+569 KAENHMKSSAFV
-583 FAVGGDGA
+583 VGGDGA
-591 ADAMSVA
+591 ADAMSIA
-598 PVAAN
+598 PVASN
-603 KSANGV
+603 KSASMV
-609 SPVLVVPKARVS
+609 SPVLVVPKASVS
-621 KDVRDFLGQA
+621 RDVRDFLGQA
-631 GVKNIVAVGGEA
+631 DVKNIVAVGGGA
-643 SISTQALKDLK
+643 SISTQALKDLR
-654 AVKGEPTLDRISGS
+654 AVASAPTVDRISGS

-681 YPTDIAIKGLIVAS
+681 YSSTNIMIKGLIVAS

-706 SSVLASKMTAPIALA
+706 SSVLATSNMPAPILLA

-727 DLAKYLKDNKEA
+727 DQAKYLKANKDA
-739 LRERKVDQVSGV
+739 INKNVK
-751 NQVGG
+751 QVGG

-767 EILGL
+767 DSLGL

>member
-1 MKKQIAVL
+1 MLGGIIKMKKQIAVL

-24 NAAVNEHLEA
+24 NAAVNEHLDVSA
-34 SVDTVSAK
+34 DTVSAK
-42 IKDALAKKYKV
+42 IKEALGKQYKV
-53 TNNEG
+53 INNEG
-58 IGGADYK
+58 IGKDDYK
-65 VTDDVEDYQ
+65 KTDDIEDYQ

-82 SVKDEESDLE
+82 SVKDEVKDLE
-92 SKGLLKDKVDGGVDY
+92 SNGLLKDKEAGRELDY

-131 KVSSLIEKL
+131 KASSLIEKL
-140 VLNNKEAIVSIVDK
+140 VINNKEAIVSIVDK
-154 GATEAGEPLEITTDK
+154 GATKDGEAVEITTDK

-174 VEHPNTEQKIDDV
+174 ANDSKTEQGIVDV
-187 ANFLAK
+187 ANFLAE
-193 FVKVDESNNGK
+193 FVKVDKTNN
-204 DANKNKAG
+204 AG
-212 FVKELKVN
+212 FVEELKV
-220 DEAWTVGKAT
+220 DDKVWTVGRAKYNAA
-230 YTDTNKIE
+230 DDVKKIE

-243 GAVVKLEP
+243 GAVVKLEL

-256 DLHDVMTGKTEL
+256 DLHDVMTDKTEL
-268 NVTDEHDNR
+268 KVTAEDGKR

-296 NEDGKKNQ
+296 SEDGKRTQ
-304 KDVPTGD
+304 IDVPTGD

-325 KIEDVFTKDGGYT
+325 KLEDVFTRDGGYT
-338 KKGADFVNKLKNAS
+338 KEGADFINKLKNAVIE
-352 NANEYGVFNHEGTSY
+352 NGIFNHEGTSY
-367 KVEAA
+367 KADKAE
-372 KLKDAL
+372 LSEAL
-378 KKAKIVN
+378 KNAKIVN

-392 EFTVNGVEDANDAA
+392 EFTVAVADANDAA

-415 TSEKAT
+415 TGKNAT
-421 DLQVVKNDLLTPADV
+421 DLQVVKNDLRTPEDV

-455 VSKESFMDGEASS
+455 VSKESFADNEADS

-497 DKNGLSSN
+497 DKNGLSRN

-542 YPNIV
+542 YPNVV

-561 SVAKKLEA
+561 SVAKKL
-569 NAKAKNDANMIQRV
+569 KDHMGSSV

-591 ADAMSVA
+591 ADAMSIA

-603 KSANGV
+603 KPADKV
-609 SPVLVVPKARVS
+609 SPVLVVPKASVS

-631 GVKNIVAVGGEA
+631 GVRDIVAVGGEA

-654 AVKGEPTLDRISGS
+654 AVASAPTVDRISGS

-681 YPTDIAIKGLIVAS
+681 YPSNIAIKGLIVAS

-706 SSVLASKMTAPIALA
+706 SSVLASKDGYPIVLA

-727 DLAKYLKDNKEA
+727 DQAKYLKDNKEA
-739 LRERKVDQVSGV
+739 LNKNV

-767 EILGL
+767 DSLGL